1 MGLGNIIGP
10 PNDST
15 TSIAKGIWDLNEQRI
30 AKAANI
36 WPLGTRVEYLTSVSS
51 TTDATSYTF
60 NNISLGETGPSRRIF
75 FHVPTDWIPNP
86 SGNLNFSSTWT
97 TSAGTYTN
105 SLVVSDGGLGEAG
118 QNYPIL
124 SDFSVYIGRW
134 FSMISSIIPT
144 ATTGNLSF
152 TVTTNGVLSAG
163 VAPSIFALYNL
174 DVATP
179 TVVENGIGSQVLT
192 NFTPGSIAIVFQTVY
207 DAEAVPTITGSPL
220 ALTFLNNNT
229 RTVQTA
235 TMKSVIY
242 LVQNNTSSTVTET
255 ITSTS
260 STVNLRYYRFR

>member
-1 MGLGNIIGP
+1 MGQGSITGLINNPNI
-10 PNDST
+10 ST
-15 TSIAKGIWDLNEQRI
+15 AGGIWDLNEQRI
-30 AKAANI
+30 AKAANT

-60 NNISLGETGPSRRIF
+60 NNIPFGTPSPSRRIF

-86 SGNLNFSSTWT
+86 SGNLNFSSNWT
-97 TSAGTYTN
+97 TSEGTYTN

-152 TVTTNGVLSAG
+152 TITNNGVLSAG
-163 VAPSIFALYNL
+163 VGPSIFALHNL
-174 DVATP
+174 NNITP

-229 RTVQTA
+229 RTVLGS

-242 LVQNNTSSTVTET
+242 LVQNDTSSTVTET